1 MVLKC
6 VQSNLL
12 HPAQVVELCLY
23 NVIAAHCSYIS
34 LLSSYVTTQL
44 PQTSKQR
51 KGHRRLPLREVQEDE
66 PTILR
71 SWIFFFSGR
80 MAQHDARLYRD

>member
-1 MVLKC
+1 MALKS

-12 HPAQVVELCLY
+12 HPAETVEHCLY
-23 NVIAAHCSYIS
+23 NSITAAHCSS
-34 LLSSYVTTQL
+34 TFLLLYSRVTTQL

-71 SWIFFFSGR
+71 SWIFFFF
-80 MAQHDARLYRD
+80 